1 MELNEAL
8 RIVISGLVGSGGFAL
23 FFRVRKSRIL
33 WATLGG
39 GLTCV
44 VYVISMKYFDH
55 EFFQNLFPA
64 LFGAIYSEVMARVTK
79 SPNTTYLACSIIPLV
94 PGGKLYYMMYYFIT
108 GEMELFSEAL
118 KQTARISAG
127 LAVGIITI
135 SVFVHII
142 NHGKF
147 KQIYDIE

>member
-8 RIVISGLVGSGGFAL
+8 RIVFSGLVGSGGFAL

-94 PGGKLYYMMYYFIT
+94 PGGKLYYTMYYFII
-108 GEMELFSEAL
+108 GEMDLFSEAL

-135 SVFVHII
+135 SVFVHIV

>member
-1 MELNEAL
+1 MELKEAL
-8 RIVISGLVGSGGFAL
+8 TIVISGLIGSGGFAL
-23 FFRVRKSRIL
+23 LFRVRKERIL
-33 WATLGG
+33 LATIGG

-44 VYVISMKYFDH
+44 VYVICMKYFSH

-64 LFGAIYSEVMARVTK
+64 LFGAVYSEVMARLTK
-79 SPNTTYLACSIIPLV
+79 SPSTTYIACSIIPLV
-94 PGGKLYYMMYYFIT
+94 PGGKLYYTMYYFII
-108 GEMELFSEAL
+108 GEMPQFYDAL
-118 KQTARISAG
+118 KETARIAAG
-127 LAVGIITI
+127 LAVGVILI

>member
-1 MELNEAL
+1 MELKEAL
-8 RIVISGLVGSGGFAL
+8 TIVISGLIGAGGFAL
-23 FFRVRKSRIL
+23 LFRIRKERIL
-33 WATLGG
+33 LATLGG

-44 VYVISMKYFDH
+44 VYVICMKYFSH

-64 LFGAIYSEVMARVTK
+64 LFGAVYSEVMARVTK
-79 SPNTTYLACSIIPLV
+79 SPSTTYIACSIIPLV
-94 PGGKLYYMMYYFIT
+94 PGGKLYYTMYYFIV
-108 GEMELFSEAL
+108 GEMPKFYDAL
-118 KQTARISAG
+118 KETARIAAG
-127 LAVGIITI
+127 LAVGVILI

>member
-135 SVFVHII
+135 SVFVHIV

>member
-39 GLTCV
+39 GLTCM